1 MKHKCCLR
9 RDAVISYEKKG
20 PFFPKK
26 GKTESKR
33 TGQTERKDNKR
44 LWNIQP
50 VIRTWRSRDSNENVS
65 HKCKK
70 RLMYIVIRWS
80 SDILF
85 IAFLRVENKRSSHW
99 SANFPFKNKIVK
111 IILSFK
117 TVTVTHNPIILKV
130 AHCLSLLFNN
140 WTPTPLKQV
149 SLKKR

>member
-1 MKHKCCLR
+1 MKK
-9 RDAVISYEKKG
+9 S
-20 PFFPKK
+20 
-26 GKTESKR
+26 
-33 TGQTERKDNKR
+33 
-44 LWNIQP
+44 
-50 VIRTWRSRDSNENVS
+50 
-65 HKCKK
+65 
-70 RLMYIVIRWS
+70 LMYIVISNSSKETDKDKQIRWS